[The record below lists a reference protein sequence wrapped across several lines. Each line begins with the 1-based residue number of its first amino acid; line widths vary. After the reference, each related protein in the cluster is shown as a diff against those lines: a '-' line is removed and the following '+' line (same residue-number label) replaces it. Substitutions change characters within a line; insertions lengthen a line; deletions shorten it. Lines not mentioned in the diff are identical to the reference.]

1 MTMRRSDLYSGS
13 DKISI
18 ESEALHMDLRS
29 ENAFENVL
37 HALDFGRIFENQ
49 MSSPTPPLYLV
60 FCCSFIDLMLNQLAQ
75 FHSKILK

>member
-1 MTMRRSDLYSGS
+1 MRRSDLYSGS

-37 HALDFGRIFENQ
+37 HALDFRRF
-49 MSSPTPPLYLV
+49 PTSLKTK
-60 FCCSFIDLMLNQLAQ
+60 CHRQL
-75 FHSKILK
+75 HLCI

>member
-1 MTMRRSDLYSGS
+1 MRRSDLYSGS

-37 HALDFGRIFENQ
+37 HALDFRRF
-49 MSSPTPPLYLV
+49 PPHL
-60 FCCSFIDLMLNQLAQ
+60 
-75 FHSKILK
+75 